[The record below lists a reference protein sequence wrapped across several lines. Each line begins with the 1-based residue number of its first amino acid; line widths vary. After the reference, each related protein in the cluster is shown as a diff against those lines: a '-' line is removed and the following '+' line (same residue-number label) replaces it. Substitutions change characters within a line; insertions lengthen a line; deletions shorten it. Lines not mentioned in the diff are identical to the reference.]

1 MAWDLTEDKTGVVVG
16 PDKNSNKYEN
26 GSSRYYARKEN
37 IMKVGFAVQGNEGV
51 ESRVYDHF
59 GSAPAFI
66 IVDTEAKDV
75 LTVSNRDLH
84 HVHGACNP
92 IMALDGK
99 SVDAMVV
106 GGIGA
111 GAIAKLNA
119 IGVKVYQAG
128 APTVKENLAL
138 LSQDK
143 LQELSMLNAC
153 QAHQG
158 GCGH

>member
-1 MAWDLTEDKTGVVVG
+1 
-16 PDKNSNKYEN
+16 
-26 GSSRYYARKEN
+26 
-37 IMKVGFAVQGNEGV
+37 MKVGFAVQGNEGV
-51 ESRVYDHF
+51 ESKVYDHF

-75 LTVSNRDLH
+75 LTVNNRDLH

-99 SVDAMVV
+99 NVDAMVV

-143 LQELSMLNAC
+143 LQELSMFNAC